1 MQVES
6 ASQDLLK
13 TARSVATELR
23 ASNLTFSFLSSDYE
37 CHKAIC
43 SLLLAGPASSV
54 TFNLPFPGSQTPAP
68 KESLRVGG
76 PLWGTT
82 RTVSETALE
91 NVLQAYATVVTVAA
105 KQTLRDLT
113 LVEGM
118 LRCCYVLPQTRQD
131 KKEGGRALS
140 RATQRGLFL
149 KSCLRRKLRTRNW
162 PRAGCIQN

>member
-43 SLLLAGPASSV
+43 SLLLAGPAS
-54 TFNLPFPGSQTPAP
+54 TGTINLPFRPAELAHAHGSQTPAP
-68 KESLRVGG
+68 RESLRVGES
-76 PLWGTT
+76 PCNWGTT
-82 RTVSETALE
+82 RTVSESAME

-118 LRCCYVLPQTRQD
+118 LRFCYLCMLPQTRQRQK
-131 KKEGGRALS
+131 KKEAEH
-140 RATQRGLFL
+140 
-149 KSCLRRKLRTRNW
+149 
-162 PRAGCIQN
+162 

>member
-1 MQVES
+1 MES

-76 PLWGTT
+76 PLWATT

-91 NVLQAYATVVTVAA
+91 NVLQAYATMVTVAA

-118 LRCCYVLPQTRQD
+118 LRCCYVLPQTRPD
-131 KKEGGRALS
+131 KKERGRALR

-149 KSCLRRKLRTRNW
+149 KSCLRRKPRTPNW
-162 PRAGCIQN
+162 PRAGCIQT